1 MLARRPAYAHAVTA
15 NVRQSEAWNGNE
27 GLAWAAHQ
35 DRHDRALR
43 RFNAALASAAEIGDT
58 EAVLDVGCG
67 CGQSTRD
74 AARAASRGRAVGIDL
89 SAPMLE
95 RARGRAVEEGLTNVE
110 FVQAD
115 AQVHDFGADRFDVVT
130 SRFGAMFFS
139 DPAAAFANIAGAL
152 HPGAR
157 VVLAA
162 WMPLDQNEW
171 LWAVRAALAMGREL
185 PSPPVGAPG
194 PFGLA
199 DPASVRAL
207 LEAAGYA
214 GVDFAECRSV
224 MEVGADPDDAF
235 AFVSALPPVR
245 GMVEG
250 LDAAGTEQAFNRLR
264 TMLREHATPDGVL
277 LGASAWMI
285 TARRP

>member
-1 MLARRPAYAHAVTA
+1 VIA
-15 NVRQSEAWNGNE
+15 NVEQSEAWNGNE
-27 GLAWAAHQ
+27 GLGWAQYQ
-35 DRHDRALR
+35 DQHDRALR

-74 AARAASRGRAVGIDL
+74 AARAASGGRAVGIDL
-89 SAPMLE
+89 SAPMLG
-95 RARGRAVEEGLTNVE
+95 RARARAREEGLTNVE

-115 AQVHDFGADRFDVVT
+115 AQVQDFGADRFDVVI

-139 DPAAAFANIAGAL
+139 DPTAAFANLAGAL

-171 LWAVRAALAMGREL
+171 LSAVRGALAMGREL
-185 PSPPVGAPG
+185 PSPPVGTPG

-199 DPASVRAL
+199 DPPSVRAL
-207 LEAAGYA
+207 LEAAGYT
-214 GVDFAECRSV
+214 GVDFLECRSAI
-224 MEVGADPDDAF
+224 EVGADPDDAF
-235 AFVSALPPVR
+235 TFVSALPPVQ
-245 GMVEG
+245 GMVGG
-250 LDAAGTEQAFNRLR
+250 LGAAEAEQAFDQLGA
-264 TMLREHATPDGVL
+264 MLREHATPDGVL
-277 LGASAWMI
+277 LGASAWLI